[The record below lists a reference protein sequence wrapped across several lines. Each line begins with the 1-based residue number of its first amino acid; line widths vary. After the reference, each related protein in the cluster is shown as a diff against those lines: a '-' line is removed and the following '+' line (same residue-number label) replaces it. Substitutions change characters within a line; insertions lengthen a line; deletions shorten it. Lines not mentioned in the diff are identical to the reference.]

1 MHVYCILTCC
11 LLLRKLLHNWE
22 DYDSSSS
29 TWTLNSYLDK
39 YRGLEACQGKN
50 IMICRNCNAA
60 VSDASLAV
68 LGHYH
73 YRIWCFGR
81 GSFVRIPEVRQIVT
95 SVDSTL
101 RLRALV
107 VFLHCVRLCQTDIQ
121 EMSLLRRM
129 FLQKEGDIL
138 YPWAHSGERAN
149 DEIQTTTFV
158 STKPERD
165 LLGIF
170 CKPAKECN
178 WSDSIHVSICANPV
192 QLTAVLVWW
201 LRANSGDPP
210 AWPACSAIWQIMC
223 LVLISTL
230 NWILFAGCAQQESDT
245 NITFTACGTA
255 ASTMKVTYVPWA
267 YEVTRY
273 SLRSVCVL
281 PVCFSVMTQIIDLW
295 NIIIFEDICAL
306 LYLALVSINCHGDS
320 GYAQL

>member
-1 MHVYCILTCC
+1 MIYCILTCC
-11 LLLRKLLHNWE
+11 LLPRKLLHNWE

-39 YRGLEACQGKN
+39 YRSLEACQGKN

-95 SVDSTL
+95 SVESTL
-101 RLRALV
+101 RLRASV

-149 DEIQTTTFV
+149 DEIERPFLCLLSQKETFL
-158 STKPERD
+158 KY
-165 LLGIF
+165 
-170 CKPAKECN
+170 
-178 WSDSIHVSICANPV
+178 
-192 QLTAVLVWW
+192 
-201 LRANSGDPP
+201 
-210 AWPACSAIWQIMC
+210 
-223 LVLISTL
+223 
-230 NWILFAGCAQQESDT
+230 FA
-245 NITFTACGTA
+245 
-255 ASTMKVTYVPWA
+255 
-267 YEVTRY
+267 
-273 SLRSVCVL
+273 SLPRSVIG
-281 PVCFSVMTQIIDLW
+281 QIPFTSPFVQIPYSW
-295 NIIIFEDICAL
+295 QQF
-306 LYLALVSINCHGDS
+306 
-320 GYAQL
+320 